1 MKFAIA
7 RGEKIDEIPNLK
19 EYLSEIVKSMKA
31 KKTLRGIPI
40 NNAKAHNS
48 RGGNNSNKFYA
59 LADLDDGYDSK

>member
-1 MKFAIA
+1 M
-7 RGEKIDEIPNLK
+7 
-19 EYLSEIVKSMKA
+19 SEIVKSMKA
-31 KKTLRGIPI
+31 KKTLKGIPI